1 MLPTVGHGGWLI
13 EHVSLYSS
21 LNLPTRIPMP
31 TVSQRVLVPD
41 DLPSAKS
48 AERAAIHQAAL
59 EWSILAPI
67 IIRTQ
72 DDVKSRVRWADGL
85 EPFLH
90 QYENLFTFCRRLPV
104 SLIADDVGL
113 GKTVSAGLILSE
125 LMMRQRVQRT
135 LVLCPKI
142 LCAQWESELR
152 TKFGIAAHAC
162 TGSDNLRTA
171 IHADHPV
178 VITTNHS
185 ALSVLP
191 TLKNDQF
198 EMLILDEAHKLRNLH
213 GTGNPPQIATRVRD
227 AIQKRL
233 FSFTL
238 MLTATPLHNRLWDI
252 YSLIDLLSLGR
263 NHANPFGTPSE
274 FKKRFIDTKIPGDRV
289 LQKGRKDEFRGIV
302 RDYMVRT
309 RRLDAKLPFP
319 KREVETPRLTLTR
332 GEAKLFE
339 LVGDVIGDVGGLEQV
354 SLAKALL
361 SSPQALAAQ
370 LRNMVRTRPHF
381 QKLTEAVGA
390 FADGNPVTAKLAYL
404 SELTATLTKKAG
416 TDWRL
421 LIFTERAET
430 QRALGQ
436 WLEAKGIR
444 HRFISGGQPLA
455 NREAIDA
462 LQADPPQVNCVVS
475 TDAGAEGVNL
485 QACNYVVNFDLPWN
499 PMTVEQRIGRV
510 QRLASKHEHVV
521 VTNLVLDHPADAH
534 IVGLLL
540 EKLMA
545 IANAVDDIE
554 SVLEDMSPD
563 GEADGES
570 FARKIQSLVV
580 KALKKQ
586 DTTAAIAKI
595 KKNIEDAAK
604 RKKDEEGV
612 LDETFGGPKDAAH
625 PDLRP
630 PDLSYPD
637 PSLGIM
643 EFVLGAKRLEGSV
656 VADGQRSYVHTPVS
670 GLPEQFTF
678 DKAIADSSHGTF
690 GRRHE
695 YYDAGTPPFQ
705 RLVGRWATDHHVV
718 EDRTLGTPE
727 ALVDAMRSLLQKRPW
742 IQATAAEVIE
752 RHNTLDVAVVV
763 RAQASNGVDRYEKLI
778 RVGKAAAGQPV
789 ASRTFPVKPARVH
802 KEELPPE
809 LGASVEA
816 AVNDDEDICSFLE
829 YYDEKR
835 RSEVQR
841 AGQDATRLS
850 RIAANYTNRLMSKV
864 VAAEGIHHTT
874 ATLRVRYTIDGKG
887 DYASHFTID
896 TLGWRISAGPELVH
910 CDVSDRPIPVD
921 ASGRCSV
928 TGTVACRH
936 FLARSGVSE
945 RFVVLEKAV
954 TCEATGITLLPD
966 EAGESDYS
974 RRTVDRRLLKKS
986 DMSER
991 LGLADEMTTCGF
1003 THASVLLDEL
1013 VPSAISG
1020 KPIRRDEAVDLGEG
1034 RFAHHSEL
1042 SRCEVTGRQL
1052 PPELLGTS
1060 DYSGKTVERTLL
1072 TASAIPPHRQGIEAE
1087 LVTCSI
1093 SGLRVL
1099 EDEIVRSAVSG
1110 KPCLPELAARSD
1122 RSGSA
1127 GLPEEMVVC
1136 SLSGRTLLPGETVRS
1151 DISSTVIE
1159 IGHEVRSAFSGRIGT
1174 PAEATSCELTG
1185 SVVLRDEI
1193 APSDVSDKMYRS
1205 DQKVIL
1211 SDGRSCHESEARE
1224 CDLTGDLISL
1234 ADGEASHVSGKWVRR
1249 DLLVP
1254 SEKSPER
1261 LGLDSETVV
1270 CAITGK
1276 RLLADEVT
1284 QVESGGWG
1292 DSTLV
1297 RDSEISGKKVFPKE
1311 LVPCE
1316 ESGKLALPA
1325 ELETCEASGKRVD
1338 PALLVRSPVSAR
1350 KALPAALVLC
1360 EITGD
1365 SVLPDEL
1372 ATSDISGKRFRHDHA
1387 ATLADGRVAHRSETR
1402 PCEATGR
1409 VLARNQ
1415 GAASDLSGKW
1425 VDTTILIPSDKS
1437 GRRGLP
1443 EELRRCSVTG
1453 QMLLDDELARSASGK
1468 EGDKDLLTRSGISGR
1483 PAFAVELVTC
1493 ASSGVRGLPDEMEP
1507 SALSGKLIDKSIL
1520 EPSPISGRRGA
1531 QEDFMQCECTGTRVL
1546 SDELATSDVSGK
1558 RYRKDQ
1564 QATDYRLRTGHSS
1577 EFGRCGRSKKL
1588 FPRNELQKSD
1598 VSGIEVDETL
1608 LVASEKTLVRKGLP
1622 EELVTCCATGKR
1634 LLSDEVAR
1642 SEVSGQ
1648 LGDRDR
1654 LFPSPRLKKMVFET
1668 DLVSCPVSG
1677 VRLLS
1682 EEMEPSDVSGKRVA
1696 PECLQKSGI
1705 SDRRGLADEFGVCDF
1720 TGARC
1725 LTIEL
1730 AKSDISGR
1738 TYRMDEQLLGDDGR
1752 RGHRSEF
1759 RVCAHSGRALLPS
1772 QGDISAVS
1780 GKWAA
1785 HDCLVAS
1792 EVSPTRRGLPSE
1804 SLRCAF
1810 SGKLILT
1817 DESDTSDIS
1826 GRRGCRTL
1834 LVRSPVSHEMGFPDE
1849 MHQCPETKSWFR
1861 PEELEECS
1869 ITNQHVDARLLG
1881 RSDLSY
1887 KRALQRLL
1895 VPCAFSG
1902 RLVLPTEMETCEV
1915 TGQRVLPEY
1924 LGTCVSSGKTTLK
1937 KLLVRCD
1944 LPVGWVADTDTC
1956 RTRSAKSGRVCAG
1969 SLAKRC
1975 AWSDATLLPDEGQT
1989 CALTQLWF
1997 DSSQIMNDEFALL
2010 RRCFGKTPARSA
2022 MSDCNHLVP
2031 WIDSLITSHG
2041 VSIRSA
2047 RGIPSPDKRR
2057 LLVVADIA
2065 RWPWQPERWL
2075 VLLAD
2080 SLGERHFGRGVVF
2093 SPQKGGWTP
2102 TGFIEGSSSTSPSK

>member
-1 MLPTVGHGGWLI
+1 
-13 EHVSLYSS
+13 
-21 LNLPTRIPMP
+21 MP
-31 TVSQRVLVPD
+31 NVPQQVLVPD

-72 DDVKSRVRWADGL
+72 EDVKSRVRWAADL

-142 LCAQWESELR
+142 LCPQWEAELR

-162 TGSDNLRTA
+162 TGSDNLRAA
-171 IHADHPV
+171 IHAGHPV

-213 GTGNPPQIATRVRD
+213 GTGNPPQIAIRVRD
-227 AIQKRL
+227 AIQNRL

-263 NHANPFGTPSE
+263 NHTNPFGTPLE

-319 KREVETPRLTLTR
+319 TREVQTPRLPLTR
-332 GEAKLFE
+332 DEARLFE
-339 LVGDVIGDVGGLEQV
+339 MVGDVIGDVGGLEQV

-436 WLEAKGIR
+436 WLGAKGIR
-444 HRFISGGQPLA
+444 HRFISGGQPIA

-462 LQADPPQVNCVVS
+462 LQADPPKVNCVVS

-570 FARKIQSLVV
+570 FAKKIQSLVV

-612 LDETFGGPKDAAH
+612 LDETFGRAEDAAH
-625 PDLRP
+625 ADLRP

-637 PSLGIM
+637 PSLGVR
-643 EFVLGAKRLEGSV
+643 EFVLGAKALEGSV
-656 VADGQRSYVHTPVS
+656 AADGQKSYVHTPAS

-678 DKAIADSSHGTF
+678 DKAVADSSHGTF
-690 GRRHE
+690 GRRLE

-718 EDRTLGTPE
+718 EDRTLATPD
-727 ALVDAMRSLLQKRPW
+727 ALVDAIQSLLHKRPW
-742 IQATAAEVIE
+742 IRATAAEVIE
-752 RHNTLDVAVVV
+752 RRNTLDAAVVV

-778 RVGKAAAGQPV
+778 RVGTAPSGQSAANRP
-789 ASRTFPVKPARVH
+789 FPVKTARLR
-802 KEELPPE
+802 KDELPAA
-809 LGASVEA
+809 LVAAVEA
-816 AVNDDEDICSFLE
+816 AVNDDEDIGSFLD
-829 YYDEKR
+829 YYDEKHR
-835 RSEVQR
+835 CEVER
-841 AGQDATRLS
+841 AGKDATRLR
-850 RIAANYTNRLMSKV
+850 RIAANYTNRLVSKV
-864 VAAEGIHHTT
+864 VAAEGIHHTA

-887 DYASHFTID
+887 DYASDFTID
-896 TLGWRISAGPELVH
+896 TLGWRITAGPELVS
-910 CDVSDRPIPVD
+910 CEVSDRSIPIE
-921 ASGRCSV
+921 ASGRCAV

-936 FLARSGVSE
+936 FLERSGVSE
-945 RFVVLEKAV
+945 RYVVPEKAV

-966 EAGESDYS
+966 EAGVSDYS
-974 RRTVDRRLLKKS
+974 GRTVDRRLLKMS
-986 DMSER
+986 TMSER
-991 LGLADEMTTCGF
+991 LGLDDEMTSCGF
-1003 THASVLLDEL
+1003 TNASVLLDEV

-1042 SRCEVTGRQL
+1042 ARCEVTGRQL
-1052 PPELLGTS
+1052 PPELLGQS
-1060 DYSGKTVERTLL
+1060 DYSGKTVDKTLL
-1072 TASAIPPHRQGIEAE
+1072 TASAIPPHRLGIETE
-1087 LVTCSI
+1087 FVTCSI
-1093 SGLRVL
+1093 SGQRVL
-1099 EDEIVRSAVSG
+1099 EDEVVRSVVSG
-1110 KPCLPELAARSD
+1110 RPCLPALAARSD
-1122 RSGSA
+1122 RSGSV

-1151 DISSTVIE
+1151 DISGAVIE
-1159 IGHEVRSAFSGRIGT
+1159 TGHEIHSAIGGRIGT
-1174 PAEATSCELTG
+1174 PAEATTCELTD

-1193 APSDVSDKMYRS
+1193 APSDVSGKMFRG
-1205 DQKVIL
+1205 DQKVVL
-1211 SDGRSCHESEARE
+1211 ADGRSCHESEARACE
-1224 CDLTGDLISL
+1224 STGDLIAL
-1234 ADGEASHVSGKWVRR
+1234 TDGAASHVSGKWVRR
-1249 DLLVP
+1249 ELLVP
-1254 SEKSPER
+1254 SDKNPER
-1261 LGLDSETVV
+1261 LGLESETVV

-1284 QVESGGWG
+1284 QVDSGGMG

-1297 RDSEISGKKVFPKE
+1297 RESEISGKKAFPEE
-1311 LVPCE
+1311 LVRCE

-1325 ELETCEASGKRVD
+1325 ELETCEISGKRVD
-1338 PALLVRSPVSAR
+1338 SALLVRSPVSAR
-1350 KALPAALVLC
+1350 KALSSCLVRC
-1360 EITGD
+1360 GMTGD

-1372 ATSDISGKRFRHDHA
+1372 ATSELSGTRFRHDQA
-1387 ATLADGRVAHRSETR
+1387 ATLADGRIAHRSEAR
-1402 PCEATGR
+1402 VCEETGR
-1409 VLARNQ
+1409 VLALDQ
-1415 GAASDLSGKW
+1415 GAPSALSGKW
-1425 VDTTILIPSDKS
+1425 VDTTILVPSDKS

-1443 EELRRCSVTG
+1443 GELRRCSVTG
-1453 QMLLDDELARSASGK
+1453 RMLLDDELAKSASGK
-1468 EGDKDLLTRSGISGR
+1468 EGDKELLTQSEISGR
-1483 PAFAVELVTC
+1483 LAFPDELVTC
-1493 ASSGVRGLPDEMEP
+1493 ASSGVRGLPDEMERSDVSNKP
-1507 SALSGKLIDKSIL
+1507 IDKSIL
-1520 EPSPISGRRGA
+1520 KPSPISGRRGA
-1531 QEDFMQCECTGTRVL
+1531 PEDFLKCECTGTLVL
-1546 SDELATSDVSGK
+1546 SDELATSEISGK
-1558 RYRKDQ
+1558 KYRRDQ
-1564 QATDYRLRTGHSS
+1564 QEKDCRGHTGHSS
-1577 EFGRCGRSKKL
+1577 EFARCSRTNKL
-1588 FPRNELQKSD
+1588 LPRDSLRKSD
-1598 VSGIEVDETL
+1598 VSGIEVDESL
-1608 LVASEKTLVRKGLP
+1608 LVPSEKTLVRKGLP
-1622 EELVTCCATGKR
+1622 EELVTCCVTGKR

-1642 SEVSGQ
+1642 SEASGEQ
-1648 LGDRDR
+1648 GDRDL
-1654 LFPSPRLKKMVFET
+1654 LFPSPRLKKMVFKV
-1668 DLVSCPVSG
+1668 DLVPCPVSG
-1677 VRLLS
+1677 VRLLL
-1682 EEMEPSDVSGKRVA
+1682 EEMQASDVSGKRVA

-1705 SDRRGLADEFGVCDF
+1705 SDRRGLADEFGICEF
-1720 TGARC
+1720 TGVRC
-1725 LTIEL
+1725 LTNEL

-1738 TYRMDEQLLGDDGR
+1738 TYRIDEQLLGEDGR

-1759 RVCAHSGRALLPS
+1759 RVCAHSSRVLLPS

-1785 HDCLVAS
+1785 TDSLVAS
-1792 EVSPTRRGLPSE
+1792 ELSPGRRGLPAE

-1826 GRRGCRTL
+1826 GRRGCRSM
-1834 LVRSPVSHEMGFPDE
+1834 LVRSPVSHETGFPDE
-1849 MHQCPETKSWFR
+1849 MTQCPESKSWFR
-1861 PEELEECS
+1861 PDELEECS
-1869 ITNQHVDARLLG
+1869 ITRQKVDARLLG

-1887 KRALQRLL
+1887 KKALNRLL

-1902 RLVLPTEMETCEV
+1902 RLVLPEELETCEV
-1915 TGQRVLPEY
+1915 TGQKVLPEY
-1924 LGTCVSSGKTTLK
+1924 LGTCVSTGKRALK
-1937 KLLVRCD
+1937 TQLVRCD
-1944 LPVGWVADTDTC
+1944 LPVGWVADTDGC
-1956 RTRSAKSGRVCAG
+1956 RARSAKSGRVCTSA
-1969 SLAKRC
+1969 LAKRC
-1975 AWSDATLLPDEGQT
+1975 DWSGEVLLPDEVQA
-1989 CALTQLWF
+1989 CSLTQLWF
-1997 DSSQIMNDEFALL
+1997 DSSHMSKNELALL
-2010 RRCFGKTPARSA
+2010 RKFLGKSPARGV
-2022 MSDCNHLVP
+2022 MSDSSHLVP
-2031 WIDSLITSHG
+2031 WLDSLVASHG
-2041 VSIRSA
+2041 LSVRSA
-2047 RGIPSPDKRR
+2047 YGLPSPDKRR
-2057 LLVVADIA
+2057 LLVAAEIA

-2080 SLGERHFGRGVVF
+2080 SSGERLHGRGVVF
-2093 SPQKGGWTP
+2093 SPQRGGWTP
-2102 TGFIEGSSSTSPSK
+2102 SGFVDGITD